1 MQRSFEFASDLGFD
15 IYAVDTGF
23 VRPEFDASYIVA
35 NRNQAGTGLEMSL
48 AVIDVGPNA
57 AVSRIL
63 QTIQEL
69 GCQSTQVAYLILTHI
84 HLDHAGGAGLL
95 MQECPNAKLIVHPR
109 GARHMIDPSALIAS
123 ALAVHGQEHVDQEYG
138 QILPIPATRVIESF
152 DGLKIDLGSRV
163 LECFATPG
171 HAKHHICIWDEL
183 SSGMF
188 TGDTFGLSYREF
200 DTDQGAFIMPT
211 SSPVHF
217 DPQALR
223 DSLQKIMQFKPNRI
237 YVTHY
242 STVENVPRLY
252 QNFLRIL
259 SEVEVLG
266 KRFALDPQR
275 HDLFKKGLLSLY
287 IQELRIMGCELSEA
301 QVDELLGMDIELN
314 AQGMGIWLDALQ
326 T

>member
-1 MQRSFEFASDLGFD
+1 M
-15 IYAVDTGF
+15 
-23 VRPEFDASYIVA
+23 
-35 NRNQAGTGLEMSL
+35 
-48 AVIDVGPNA
+48 
-57 AVSRIL
+57 
-63 QTIQEL
+63 
-69 GCQSTQVAYLILTHI
+69 
-84 HLDHAGGAGLL
+84 
-95 MQECPNAKLIVHPR
+95 
-109 GARHMIDPSALIAS
+109 
-123 ALAVHGQEHVDQEYG
+123 DQEYG
-138 QILPIPATRVIESF
+138 RILPIPATRVIETF
-152 DGLKIDLGSRV
+152 DGLKIDLDGRV

-171 HAKHHICIWDEL
+171 HAKHHISIWDKL
-183 SSGMF
+183 SLGMF

-242 STVENVPRLY
+242 SAVETVPRLY

-287 IQELRIMGCELSEA
+287 IQELRMMGCELSEA
-301 QVDELLGMDIELN
+301 RIDELLGMDIELN
-314 AQGMGIWLDALQ
+314 AQGMEIWLDALQ